1 MRTFLRGKVTLL
13 FMSLGML
20 LAFAGVA
27 FADLVVPDAD
37 TVSPTTNQSSLA
49 LGTAS
54 PGQVFNKSVSFQL
67 QCNGARHV
75 DNGQTVNLSYSSGGS
90 TIPTGGNLS
99 ATGTSIGSIPA
110 SWPDDATG
118 SDNCP
123 SPAPAPIADNGDSTA
138 TITAPK
144 KAGSYTYVLMYA
156 AALSPAGG
164 QDSASITGN
173 TQVTYTLTVPNVA
186 PENVTLTGDTT
197 ATEGDTKNYTV
208 SATDA
213 NEDSLT
219 YGLVKDSG
227 TADVQIT
234 DNGGGSFSVKFLTP
248 GSVDLKASASD
259 GTATSYTAPNISSV
273 GNDGPVAEGAS
284 SVITVNATDADND
297 TLSYKFDCD
306 NDGTFEVGPQASNS
320 TSCSFGND
328 GSYTVKASV
337 SDG

>member
-164 QDSASITGN
+164 QDSSRISPYTHGPEMPTGASLATR
-173 TQVTYTLTVPNVA
+173 NVGPGA
-186 PENVTLTGDTT
+186 E
-197 ATEGDTKNYTV
+197 
-208 SATDA
+208 ATD
-213 NEDSLT
+213 
-219 YGLVKDSG
+219 
-227 TADVQIT
+227 TA
-234 DNGGGSFSVKFLTP
+234 G
-248 GSVDLKASASD
+248 A
-259 GTATSYTAPNISSV
+259 ATS
-273 GNDGPVAEGAS
+273 
-284 SVITVNATDADND
+284 
-297 TLSYKFDCD
+297 
-306 NDGTFEVGPQASNS
+306 
-320 TSCSFGND
+320 
-328 GSYTVKASV
+328 
-337 SDG
+337 